1 MTGIVDAHHHLWA
14 PARGDYGWLTPDLGV
29 LHRDYGPA
37 DIEALAAAHGIA
49 ATILVQAAP
58 TEAETRYMLD
68 LARGSPLIVGVVG
81 WLDFE
86 AVDFADR
93 LSALAA
99 EGPLVGLRP
108 MLQDLDD
115 DAYVLRPAV
124 LANLDRLAAAD
135 LAFDVLTRPRHLPHA
150 LAALAP
156 RPGLRAVVDHVSKPP
171 IAAGTLDPW
180 RADLS
185 ALAALPNVMCKVSG
199 LVTEADHARWTP
211 ADLEPFVAHVVRAF
225 GPDRLMW
232 GSDWPVCLLAASYG
246 RVLEVAREILSRHLG
261 ADDLEKVFAGN
272 ARRFY
277 RV

>member
-1 MTGIVDAHHHLWA
+1 VTGIVDAHHHLWRL
-14 PARGDYGWLTPDLGV
+14 ARGDYGWLTPDLGI

-58 TEAETRYMLD
+58 TEAETRYLLD
-68 LARGSPLIVGVVG
+68 LAKTSPLIAGVVG

-86 AVDFADR
+86 AADFADR
-93 LSALAA
+93 LADLATA
-99 EGPLVGLRP
+99 GPLVGLRP
-108 MLQDLDD
+108 MLQGLDD

-124 LANLDRLAAAD
+124 LSNLDRLAAAG
-135 LAFDVLTRPRHLPHA
+135 LAFDVLTFPRHLPHV

-156 RPGLRAVVDHVSKPP
+156 RPGLRAVVDHLSKPP

-180 RADLS
+180 RADV
-185 ALAALPNVMCKVSG
+185 AAVAALPNVMCKVSG
-199 LVTEADHARWTP
+199 LVTEADHASWTP

-232 GSDWPVCLLAASYG
+232 GSDWPVCLLTAPYG
-246 RVLEVAREILSRHLG
+246 RVLDVTRELLSRHL
-261 ADDLEKVFAGN
+261 AAEDLEKVFATN

-277 RV
+277 GV